1 MPSEP
6 RPPRRRWPFGVAA
19 GLVVAG
25 VIGVAVGLTSGGT
38 ASTAEPVATTT
49 TPKSVACNPGQ
60 HQSTPEAYY
69 DCVNGAW
76 VRGTA
81 PTPTTTTPPATVP
94 PTAPPTTAPP
104 TTEAPTTVPPTT
116 QPVETTTPPP
126 PPPGP
131 APTINITCPTPKN
144 SGADSLRADFGY
156 DFHATTPALVRWG
169 IEYGDGRSY
178 TADNEAKARTQV
190 FWHYYRSPGTFTV
203 TAWVEDAIGRRASD
217 SCQFTWTQ
225 PPPPPTPTADHRH
238 HPTEIVPDPPYRF
251 RQTADGE
258 PIRWRACLAMH
269 WRYNPAGEPSPGTIN
284 VVRAAV
290 AEISAASGI
299 EMIEDGV
306 TSIDVSD
313 PDQVLPSLA
322 EGEVVI
328 GFAPPGSPA
337 IPRSVRRDLPAD
349 VEPTPLSWAPARLGG
364 DGADITRRIRGDQP

>member
-1 MPSEP
+1 MTEDFDHHIARLQTAARDRMPSEP

-25 VIGVAVGLTSGGT
+25 VIGVAVVLTSGGT
-38 ASTAEPVATTT
+38 ASTAEPVAATT
-49 TPKSVACNPGQ
+49 TPKPVACNPGQ

-81 PTPTTTTPPATVP
+81 PTPTTTTPPA
-94 PTAPPTTAPP
+94 TAPPTTAPP

-131 APTINITCPTPKN
+131 APTIDITCPTPKN

-225 PPPPPTPTADHRH
+225 PPPPPSTDHRPRRRLRNPRSCRTH
-238 HPTEIVPDPPYRF
+238 RTCSE
-251 RQTADGE
+251 QADDGQ
-258 PIRWRACLAMH
+258 PIRWRACTGDAL
-269 WRYNPAGEPSPGTIN
+269 ELQPG
-284 VVRAAV
+284 
-290 AEISAASGI
+290 
-299 EMIEDGV
+299 
-306 TSIDVSD
+306 
-313 PDQVLPSLA
+313 
-322 EGEVVI
+322 
-328 GFAPPGSPA
+328 
-337 IPRSVRRDLPAD
+337 
-349 VEPTPLSWAPARLGG
+349 W
-364 DGADITRRIRGDQP
+364 

>member
-1 MPSEP
+1 MTEDFDHHIARLQTAARDRMPSEQ
-6 RPPRRRWPFGVAA
+6 RPSRRRWPFGVAA
-19 GLVVAG
+19 GLAVAG
-25 VIGVAVGLTSGGT
+25 VIGVAVGLSSGGT

-49 TPKSVACNPGQ
+49 TPMPVACDPGQ

-81 PTPTTTTPPATVP
+81 PTTTTTAPPATVP
-94 PTAPPTTAPP
+94 PTAPPATDPP

-126 PPPGP
+126 PAGP

-144 SGADSLRADFGY
+144 GGADSLRADFGY

-169 IEYGDGRSY
+169 IEYGDGRTYS
-178 TADNEAKARTQV
+178 ADNEAKARTQV

-217 SCQFTWTQ
+217 SCQFTWRK
-225 PPPPPTPTADHRH
+225 PPPPTRQPPA
-238 HPTEIVPDPPYRF
+238 PQPEIVPAPQPEIVPDPPYRF

-258 PIRWRACLAMH
+258 PIRWRACLSMH
-269 WRYNPAGEPSPGTIN
+269 WRYNPVGEPSPAAID

-290 AEISAASGI
+290 AQISAASGI
-299 EMIEDGV
+299 D
-306 TSIDVSD
+306 DD
-313 PDQVLPSLA
+313 
-322 EGEVVI
+322 
-328 GFAPPGSPA
+328 
-337 IPRSVRRDLPAD
+337 
-349 VEPTPLSWAPARLGG
+349 
-364 DGADITRRIRGDQP
+364 RGRCHVD